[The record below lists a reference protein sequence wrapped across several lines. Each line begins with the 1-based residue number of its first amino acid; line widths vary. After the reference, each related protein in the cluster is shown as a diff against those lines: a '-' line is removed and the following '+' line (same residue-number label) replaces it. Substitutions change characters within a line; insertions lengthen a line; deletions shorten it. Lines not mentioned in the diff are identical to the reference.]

1 MWVNVTDKTTEETES
16 LLQQTSN
23 GQYEIVICTYDK
35 MLKVCDDLAKVNW
48 NVIVFDEGHILKNE
62 TSLKV
67 SFFLMIFCCSNH
79 THSYIYTHTYQN
91 LKKSQYLAAMKLK
104 KARVRFILTGTPIQN
119 NLSELWVIMNLVT
132 ARGFKTKKEYVE
144 HFQKPIGK
152 LLNLKSSFEVQE
164 LGRRR
169 RKELQTLMEKRMI
182 GRKKEELSGEFQL
195 KGKKDN
201 IVLCDLSELQSRLYS
216 HVISLPDFENMRD
229 SNRYCDCER
238 NLKKRKKDRLP
249 RKSKKNDPFLYNFF
263 FFFFL
268 SFFIFFLYLS
278 ISFFLSLC
286 VC

>member
-169 RKELQTLMEKRMI
+169 RK
-182 GRKKEELSGEFQL
+182 G
-195 KGKKDN
+195 
-201 IVLCDLSELQSRLYS
+201 
-216 HVISLPDFENMRD
+216 
-229 SNRYCDCER
+229 
-238 NLKKRKKDRLP
+238 
-249 RKSKKNDPFLYNFF
+249 
-263 FFFFL
+263 
-268 SFFIFFLYLS
+268 
-278 ISFFLSLC
+278 LSLLITC
-286 VC
+286 SSYSQSTRFQQTWM